1 MLGLIQVMQHLD
13 KIDEVG
19 RGIAVAFVATIYG
32 VGAANIFFLPASGKL
47 KQRIRHQQIIRE
59 MTLEGVVSILEGM
72 NPRMLETK
80 LCGYFD
86 YEQPR
91 LRQQTTNA
99 RGIRL
104 DGTQEHGEHVSHER
118 WLVSYADFITLLFAF
133 FVVLYSTA
141 QGDQRK
147 AAQLAAAIQDAFQQ
161 LGVFPAATS
170 PAGPSVS
177 PGSTQLLPR
186 TPPNQVLETAAAQ
199 AQDGEDP
206 VVDIEQLRRELERQ
220 LTREIDRNEISL
232 RMDPDGLVIS
242 LREVGFFDS
251 GSPKL
256 KKRSGA
262 FEKVARVL
270 SERRNLIRV
279 EGHTDNVPI
288 HTSEFA
294 SNWELSTARA
304 TEVIRTLL
312 VEYQFPPPRL
322 SAAGYG
328 EYHPIAE

>member
-1 MLGLIQVMQHLD
+1 M
-13 KIDEVG
+13 
-19 RGIAVAFVATIYG
+19 
-32 VGAANIFFLPASGKL
+32 
-47 KQRIRHQQIIRE
+47 
-59 MTLEGVVSILEGM
+59 
-72 NPRMLETK
+72 
-80 LCGYFD
+80 
-86 YEQPR
+86 
-91 LRQQTTNA
+91 A
-99 RGIRL
+99 RKK
-104 DGTQEHGEHVSHER
+104 HGEHVSHER

-141 QGDQRK
+141 QGDQKK

-161 LGVFPAATS
+161 LGVFPATTNSGA
-170 PAGPSVS
+170 PSVS
-177 PGSTQLLPR
+177 PGSTQLLPK

-206 VVDIEQLRRELERQ
+206 VVDVEQLRRELERQ

-256 KKRSGA
+256 KKRSLGA

-270 SERRNLIRV
+270 AERRNLIRV
-279 EGHTDNVPI
+279 EGHTDNIPI

-304 TEVIRTLL
+304 TEVIRMLL

-328 EYHPIAE
+328 EYHPIASNETEAGRQVNRRVDIVVLYLRARKIISQKTVRPQLKTSAYVTKEMTSR

>member
-1 MLGLIQVMQHLD
+1 M
-13 KIDEVG
+13 
-19 RGIAVAFVATIYG
+19 
-32 VGAANIFFLPASGKL
+32 
-47 KQRIRHQQIIRE
+47 
-59 MTLEGVVSILEGM
+59 
-72 NPRMLETK
+72 
-80 LCGYFD
+80 
-86 YEQPR
+86 
-91 LRQQTTNA
+91 A
-99 RGIRL
+99 RKRP
-104 DGTQEHGEHVSHER
+104 GEHVSHER

-141 QGDQRK
+141 QGDQKK

-161 LGVFPAATS
+161 LGVFQTTTSTPAI
-170 PAGPSVS
+170 S
-177 PGSTQLLPR
+177 PGTTQLLPK
-186 TPPNQVLETAAAQ
+186 TPSNQVLATSGAQ
-199 AQDGEDP
+199 EQDGEDP
-206 VVDIEQLRRELERQ
+206 VVDIEQLRRELERE

-232 RMDPDGLVIS
+232 RMEPDGLVIS

-256 KKRSGA
+256 KKRSLGA
-262 FEKVARVL
+262 FEKVAHVL

-288 HTSEFA
+288 HTPEFA

-304 TEVIRTLL
+304 TEVIRMLL

-328 EYHPIAE
+328 EYHPIASNDTDSGRQVNRRVDIVVLYLRPRTIVSEKATGPRVKASAFVTKEMTSR